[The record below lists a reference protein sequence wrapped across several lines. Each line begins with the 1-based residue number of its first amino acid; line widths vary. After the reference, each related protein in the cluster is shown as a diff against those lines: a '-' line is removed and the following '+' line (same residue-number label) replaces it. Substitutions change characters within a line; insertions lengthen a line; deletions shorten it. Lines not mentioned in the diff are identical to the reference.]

1 MLGERRRLFHIHGTL
16 LLTFGFSFHHLTTQT
31 LAIPQSNVT
40 AAWLNNIVSTRC
52 KWKGLER
59 MNVPDHDSLPL
70 AECELEFPH
79 HRYTIHRL
87 GPFRFESTVG
97 RMQNRG
103 LYNLTHHRGYEAT
116 WLFRKGRTSI
126 VGAGA
131 WAVDAA
137 NPERILGASRLYYHH
152 IHLYWAEDEARLATP
167 FVIPGQ
173 QGCSHRLRQQPLL
186 HGDSQL
192 TTGMAASAYTDWL
205 PFSFSSS

>member
-1 MLGERRRLFHIHGTL
+1 MDETRVNISRNILPWVRGQSPDMLGERRRLFHIHGTL

-137 NPERILGASRLYYHH
+137 NPERYPWRLPPYT
-152 IHLYWAEDEARLATP
+152 ITIFTCTGPKTR
-167 FVIPGQ
+167 
-173 QGCSHRLRQQPLL
+173 R
-186 HGDSQL
+186 DSQL
-192 TTGMAASAYTDWL
+192 PL
-205 PFSFSSS
+205 